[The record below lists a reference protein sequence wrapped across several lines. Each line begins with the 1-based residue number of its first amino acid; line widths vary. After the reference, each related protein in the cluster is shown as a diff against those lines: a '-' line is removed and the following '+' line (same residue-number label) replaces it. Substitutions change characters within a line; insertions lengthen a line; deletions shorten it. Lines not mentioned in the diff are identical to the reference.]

1 MKSKRELLFF
11 IENYT
16 GNNVDIK
23 EMSHPKKH
31 ARTYMNRFI
40 INEDDQ
46 YEISKIEEIDSD
58 WEFKSGPRPDD
69 IIDRI
74 QELVRRISAESLDIF
89 LFGWYEFNGRTEH
102 QKSEH
107 QRYKRRIDIC
117 NTLKKERFG
126 YNVNGNNFRADHD
139 SAETL

>member
-16 GNNVDIK
+16 GRNVDIK

-46 YEISKIEEIDSD
+46 YEVSKIEKIDSD
-58 WEFKSGPRPDD
+58 WEFKAGPRPDD
-69 IIDRI
+69 IINRI
-74 QELVRRISAESLDIF
+74 QELVRRISAESLDVF
-89 LFGWYEFNGRTEH
+89 FFGWYEFNGRTEH

-117 NTLKKERFG
+117 NTLNKERFG
-126 YNVNGNNFRADHD
+126 YNVNGKNVREDHD
-139 SAETL
+139 LAETL

>member
-1 MKSKRELLFF
+1 
-11 IENYT
+11 
-16 GNNVDIK
+16 
-23 EMSHPKKH
+23 
-31 ARTYMNRFI
+31 MNRFV
-40 INEDDQ
+40 INDDDQ
-46 YEISKIEEIDSD
+46 SEISKIVAIDSD
-58 WEFKSGPRPDD
+58 WEFKAGPRPDG
-69 IIDRI
+69 IIDRF

-89 LFGWYEFNGRTEH
+89 LFGSYEFNGRTEH